1 MSQIAYNSGG
11 PWGVGD
17 GFIPLDNHTITQTM
31 YLAATNSLGVPATRC
46 KVWFAGNGVDAYIV
60 QSSILQQGA
69 HTVTV
74 TVNGQSS
81 GFMIPAYGRWSD
93 YVSTTS
99 FTLPGNVNFISV
111 VKLKIPILIPI
122 TGGGDDTQTGP
133 SAPGVVSILDNDS
146 SESIYV
152 ENCETVSGTDYDIFV
167 DVALD
172 TINKKFGDASWN
184 FSGQTGP
191 YIKKTFT
198 PTNGDAITF
207 HGWINYDQASGIDYG
222 HRSGDPIALQGSNFF
237 SFSVYGGSGSIGMS
251 AGQYYTSADYPADSS
266 RRLRFTAYMY
276 NKSSF
281 SMPDSPFPAEL
292 LFNGWNHF
300 AFVGKN
306 IGGINKGRFY
316 INGQVIYEITIDAA
330 DPFKGIHH
338 FLLSDTYPGGPESWD
353 LYLNLDALEVCSEAL
368 WWENFTPPNSPP
380 PSSYVISTTISV
392 TSTGTITVSDN
403 TLVDAGDTITITET
417 NPTTNQTDI
426 TVYTFAVIPTGA
438 PNEIIIGTTAAMT
451 AANIAEV
458 IGETV
463 GAEFTATSSN
473 SVVTWINTTADTVTI
488 SDTSDGITVG
498 TVTQTI
504 TYTSSTASSTIPSFT
519 ASGSAGAN
527 FGGMMAPLTATGEAT
542 MSGNNA
548 SIMMPAFTST
558 GMVYQESV
566 NYYSS
571 DAAKIALLLCG
582 DAWMADL
589 AAMIA
594 VPGDY
599 DDVALVCTQWVAN
612 NITYTPDTTLDDWND
627 ARHTA
632 ILGTGD
638 CEDGAILLYSLIRNS
653 GIPHTRVRVYI
664 GETNGNGHAWVMY
677 QRDHDNQWIVLDWTD
692 GSTYW
697 NAVSSVQD
705 LTELYDSIRT
715 IVDSILSEEMGV
727 EEAGFYSDNY
737 PYGEAWE
744 YFNCADLVTMGTPGE
759 GASEI
764 YAKSLYSDTGIG
776 VMVAAIPAIR
786 GGLTHIDAFG
796 WIDQVVG
803 FGGGSAALTIP
814 TVKLVSTGKADVIGT
829 FARSIPNIHLSATG
843 HVNPFGNLAK
853 AIPSVELSAHAWIS
867 TREGNLQ
874 EPIPAIRLTAS
885 ASYRTDKTG
894 TFDNAIPAIRISS
907 TGFISPTAALNQSIP
922 MVRLTASG
930 IAGIIGNLSQPIPSA
945 TLSASAWWLGGAN
958 LSMAIPSVRL
968 TSHARAAE
976 IVALA
981 LNTKNFGL
989 TKYTNY
995 DYNSLCMFNGKLIGT
1010 KRTGIYE
1017 LEGADDDGTAIPW
1030 KLRTGKVD
1038 LKTSKLRHVWLSGT
1052 VSGDIKLIV
1061 ETADGDRY
1069 EYDAEPV
1076 SESEDEIRVKVGKG
1090 LSSKYVIIEL
1100 QNESDQTITLDKMQ
1114 IYGMRGER

>member
-1 MSQIAYNSGG
+1 MSQISYYSGAG

-60 QSSILQQGA
+60 QSSILQQGV

-74 TVNGQSS
+74 TVSGQSS

-133 SAPGVVSILDNDS
+133 SAPGVVTGVDNGENGTNFSNLEGPDEAVYWTETQGISPLLLSNCKLDTGYFYEGS
-146 SESIYV
+146 SSLRLV
-152 ENCETVSGTDYDIFV
+152 EGFYDIW
-167 DVALD
+167 
-172 TINKKFGDASWN
+172 TNPFGAQIEYSIGNILGD
-184 FSGQTGP
+184 F
-191 YIKKTFT
+191 TFT
-198 PTNGDAITF
+198 NHFRFHDVDNRFGIFMAYARSSNADIQIKLVYWESPPGNWSINFHVLITDSAGNQIVNYLEPISLTPDAWHKCELLVFGRDITVEIDDIVI
-207 HGWINYDQASGIDYG
+207 GTWTATIDNPLAGIDDVLFYCNNNITG
-222 HRSGDPIALQGSNFF
+222 NDVWVDAVEI
-237 SFSVYGGSGSIGMS
+237 
-251 AGQYYTSADYPADSS
+251 
-266 RRLRFTAYMY
+266 
-276 NKSSF
+276 KS
-281 SMPDSPFPAEL
+281 DIL
-292 LFNGWNHF
+292 
-300 AFVGKN
+300 
-306 IGGINKGRFY
+306 
-316 INGQVIYEITIDAA
+316 
-330 DPFKGIHH
+330 
-338 FLLSDTYPGGPESWD
+338 
-353 LYLNLDALEVCSEAL
+353 
-368 WWENFTPPNSPP
+368 
-380 PSSYVISTTISV
+380 PSTISV
-392 TSTGTITVSDN
+392 TSTSTITVSDN
-403 TLVDAGDTITITET
+403 TLIDVGDTITITET
-417 NPTTNQTDI
+417 NPTTGQVRTQ
-426 TVYTFAVIPTGA
+426 VYTFTDTPTGA
-438 PNEIIIGTTAAMT
+438 SNEIIIGTTAAMT